1 MLHCLLRAGGA
12 HGKNDCLEKEQ
23 NKTKQNKTKKP
34 GKPGACRDREGGEM
48 LRPAGKWPGMHRER
62 WWGGLQ
68 ATWSSGVQKSWVL
81 ILGDFGYFTFLS
93 PSFLNYRMGILIP
106 FLSACSEEYTSQ
118 LGARRV
124 AHGHALISKY
134 FLAALFIWAPAGSD

>member
-1 MLHCLLRAGGA
+1 
-12 HGKNDCLEKEQ
+12 
-23 NKTKQNKTKKP
+23 
-34 GKPGACRDREGGEM
+34 M

-68 ATWSSGVQKSWVL
+68 ATWSSGVQESWVL